1 MTKLVILKIIDG
13 SFEQGFTVMQ
23 EIGEEHKR
31 PSSITLGKLPP
42 LPEMPLYY
50 SRWKESYW
58 RLESRYRI
66 TVKKGQKPNVSVLDD
81 CHNASKMLRVRL
93 NTWFLAEDYRSIR
106 EQWLKQLSPKDEIRV
121 LIQTEDSQMR
131 ALPWNL
137 LEFLEGYPHAEIAI
151 SALNLEAP
159 QQRQVSP
166 KSRVNILSIVGNSD
180 GIDTD
185 VDQGLLDR
193 LPQTYIER
201 LIAPDR
207 KTLTDQLW
215 NTPWDILFFAGHST
229 SQDGK
234 GRIFHNKT
242 DSLTMGE
249 LKYALQK
256 SVANG
261 LQLAIFNSCD
271 GLEIARELAA
281 LNIPQI
287 IVMREPVPDLVA
299 QEFLAYFL
307 GEYTQGM
314 SLYLAV
320 RAARERLQGME
331 DRFPCATWLPLICQ
345 NPTVSPPLWQDFL
358 QPEPV
363 PEPTPEP
370 TPEPNPAP
378 NPAPVLK
385 LMPARRSLAIALL
398 TSLTTAGLVGAV
410 RFAGLLQP
418 IELTAFDHLMRL
430 RPPEPPDS
438 RLLVVA
444 IDDEDLQ
451 QQSQTEDLKGSI
463 TDRNLTK
470 LLDLLTKYKPRAI
483 GLDFYS
489 PRSTQHS
496 PPQPAALT
504 AHLRQTETLISIC
517 LVGNDQANPYGKA
530 PPPDIPPDSYRVGF
544 SNFVMDTDDIVRRHL
559 LAMNSAYQQ
568 ESLCQVS
575 TAFSIELALRYL
587 RSLQTNLDAA
597 ETGFYPPD
605 GNETFKVQLKQPP
618 KDFIPVPHG
627 YASLTK
633 PTNQIIFPSLSAR
646 VGGYQAQ
653 GIDGRGSQIL
663 LNYRA
668 GENLQDIA
676 IQKSLRWFLSQEKPP
691 SPQEL
696 DQLIRDKVVLIGVTA
711 KAKEDYHKTPYGNTF
726 ENLTPGVFI
735 HAHMLSQ
742 LLSAVLD
749 GRPLLWAWSPWG
761 DWVWVVGWSSLGGLL
776 AWGVWLR
783 SSSRRALLPQMVLGL
798 GASTGVLYA
807 LCAGSLIVW
816 AGWVPLIPAGLGLWI
831 AGSGVTAILS
841 RVSS

>member
-1 MTKLVILKIIDG
+1 MAKLVVLKIIDG

-23 EIGEEHKR
+23 EIGEENKR
-31 PSSITLGKLPP
+31 PSSTTLGRLPP
-42 LPEMPLYY
+42 LPEMRLYY
-50 SRWKESYW
+50 SHWKESYW

-81 CHNASKMLRVRL
+81 CENASKMLRARL
-93 NTWFLAEDYRSIR
+93 NTWFLAEDYRGIR
-106 EQWLKQLSPKDEIRV
+106 EKWLQQLSPEDEIRI

-137 LEFLEGYPHAEIAI
+137 LEFLEGYPKAEIAI

-159 QQRQVSP
+159 QQRQFSP
-166 KSRVNILSIVGNSD
+166 KSHVNILSIVGNSD

-185 VDQGLLDR
+185 ADQVLLDQ

-201 LIAPDR
+201 LVAPDR

-215 NTPWDILFFAGHST
+215 KTAWDILFFAGHST

-234 GRIFHNKT
+234 GRIFLNKT

-271 GLEIARELAA
+271 GLDIARELAE

-307 GEYTQGM
+307 SEYAQGK
-314 SLYLAV
+314 SLYLSV

-358 QPEPV
+358 QPESK
-363 PEPTPEP
+363 PEPTPMPEPMPEP
-370 TPEPNPAP
+370 TPTKM
-378 NPAPVLK
+378 PVHL
-385 LMPARRSLAIALL
+385 SLAIALF
-398 TSLTTAGLVGAV
+398 TSLSAAILVGTV

-418 IELTAFDHLMRL
+418 AELAAFDHLMRL

-438 RLLVVA
+438 RILVVA

-451 QQSQTEDLKGSI
+451 QQSKKEDLKGTSI
-463 TDRNLTK
+463 SDRNLAK
-470 LLDLLTKYKPRAI
+470 LLNLLAKYQPRAI
-483 GLDFYS
+483 GLDLI
-489 PRSTQHS
+489 RSQTQVPDLIAQFRHN
-496 PPQPAALT
+496 
-504 AHLRQTETLISIC
+504 ETLISIC
-517 LVGNDQANPYGKA
+517 KVGDNKANPYGIA
-530 PPPDIPPDSYRVGF
+530 PQPDIPLDSFRVGF
-544 SNFVMDTDDIVRRHL
+544 SDFVVDVASGEVIRRHL
-559 LAMNSAYQQ
+559 LGMNSKHQQ
-568 ESLCQVS
+568 ESRCHVP
-575 TAFSIELALRYL
+575 TAFSVELALRYL
-587 RSLQTNLDAA
+587 QSDLDAA
-597 ETGFYPPD
+597 ETGLFPPA
-605 GNETFKVQLKQPP
+605 GNETFKIRLIQSP
-618 KDFIPVPHG
+618 KDVIRVPHG
-627 YASLTK
+627 YASLSN
-633 PTNQIIFPSLSAR
+633 PANEAIFPALPSRL
-646 VGGYQAQ
+646 GGYQGQ
-653 GIDGRGSQIL
+653 DLDGKSSQIL

-668 GENLQDIA
+668 GNDLRDIA
-676 IQKSLRWFLSQEKPP
+676 IQKSLSWLLSQENPP

-711 KAKEDYHKTPYGNTF
+711 REKDDYHKTPYGNTF
-726 ENLTPGVFI
+726 DDRTPGIFI

-742 LLSAVLD
+742 LLSTVLD
-749 GRPLLWAWSPWG
+749 GRPLLWAWSPWI
-761 DWVWVVGWSSLGGLL
+761 DWAWIAGWSTLGGLL
-776 AWGVWLR
+776 AWGVSLR
-783 SSSRRALLPQMVLGL
+783 SSSRRALLSMVLAL
-798 GASTGVLYA
+798 GVSTGVLYVV
-807 LCAGSLIVW
+807 CAGCLIIW
-816 AGWVPLIPAGLGLWI
+816 AGWVPMVPAGLGLLI
-831 AGSGVTAILS
+831 AGSGVTVILS
-841 RVSS
+841 RVSSRALQ

>member
-1 MTKLVILKIIDG
+1 MAKLVVLKIIDG

-23 EIGEEHKR
+23 EIGEDNQR
-31 PSSITLGKLPP
+31 PSSTTLGKLPP

-81 CHNASKMLRVRL
+81 CENASKMLRARL

-106 EQWLKQLSPKDEIRV
+106 EKWLQQLSPEDEIRI

-137 LEFLEGYPHAEIAI
+137 LEFLEGYPNAEIAI
-151 SALNLEAP
+151 SALNLEPPP
-159 QQRQVSP
+159 QRRVSP
-166 KSRVNILSIVGNSD
+166 KACVNILSIVGNSD

-185 VDQGLLDR
+185 VDQGLLDQ

-261 LQLAIFNSCD
+261 LQLAIFNSCN
-271 GLEIARELAA
+271 GLEIARELAE

-307 GEYTQGM
+307 NEYTQGK

-345 NPTVSPPLWQDFL
+345 NPTVLPPLWQDFL
-358 QPEPV
+358 QPESI
-363 PEPTPEP
+363 PTPTPSP
-370 TPEPNPAP
+370 TPTTM
-378 NPAPVLK
+378 PV
-385 LMPARRSLAIALL
+385 RRSLAIALL
-398 TSLTTAGLVGAV
+398 TSFTVAALVGAV
-410 RFAGLLQP
+410 RFAGLLQSA
-418 IELTAFDHLMRL
+418 ELFAFDHLMRL
-430 RPPEPPDS
+430 RSPEPPDS

-451 QQSQTEDLKGSI
+451 QQSKKEDLKGSI
-463 TDRNLTK
+463 SDRNLTK
-470 LLDLLTKYKPRAI
+470 LLDLLSKHQPRAI
-483 GLDFYS
+483 GLDLYS
-489 PRSTQHS
+489 PRSTNQS
-496 PPQPAALT
+496 NPQPAALT
-504 AHLRQTETLISIC
+504 AHYRHNEKLISVC
-517 LVGNDQANPYGKA
+517 LIGSDQANPYGKA
-530 PPPDIPPDSYRVGF
+530 PSPDIPPESFRVGF

-559 LAMNSAYQQ
+559 LAMDSGYQQ
-568 ESLCQVS
+568 ESLCQVP

-587 RSLQTNLDAA
+587 HYLQTDSDTAA
-597 ETGFYPPD
+597 TGFYSLN
-605 GNETFKVQLKQPP
+605 GNETFKIQLKQQP

-627 YASLTK
+627 YASLNHPARK
-633 PTNQIIFPSLSAR
+633 VIFPSLPAR

-668 GENLQDIA
+668 EENLQDIA
-676 IQKSLRWFLSQEKPP
+676 TQKSLRWFLSQDNPP

-711 KAKEDYHKTPYGNTF
+711 REKDDYHKTPYGNTF
-726 ENLTPGVFI
+726 DDRVPGVFI

-761 DWVWVVGWSSLGGLL
+761 DWVWIVGWSSLGGLL
-776 AWGVWLR
+776 AWGVSLR
-783 SSSRRALLPQMVLGL
+783 KPARRAVWSQLVLVLGVFAGIL
-798 GASTGVLYA
+798 YGV
-807 LCAGSLIVW
+807 CAGYLIVW
-816 AGWVPLIPAGLGLWI
+816 AGWLPLIPAGLGLGI
-831 AGSGVTAILS
+831 AGSGVTVILS
-841 RVSS
+841 RVSSRSLQ

>member
-1 MTKLVILKIIDG
+1 MAKLVVLKIIDG

-23 EIGEEHKR
+23 EIGEENKR
-31 PSSITLGKLPP
+31 PSSTTLGKLPP
-42 LPEMPLYY
+42 LPEMRLYY
-50 SRWKESYW
+50 SHWKESYW

-81 CHNASKMLRVRL
+81 CENASKMLRARL
-93 NTWFLAEDYRSIR
+93 NTWFLAEDYRNIR
-106 EQWLKQLSPKDEIRV
+106 EKWLQQLSPEDEIRI

-137 LEFLEGYPHAEIAI
+137 LEFLEGYPKAEIAI

-159 QQRQVSP
+159 QQRHFSP
-166 KSRVNILSIVGNSD
+166 KSHVNILSIVGNSD

-185 VDQGLLDR
+185 ADQVLLDQ

-201 LIAPDR
+201 LVAPDR

-215 NTPWDILFFAGHST
+215 KTAWDILFFAGHST

-234 GRIFHNKT
+234 GRIFLNKT

-271 GLEIARELAA
+271 GLDIARELAE

-307 GEYTQGM
+307 SEYAQGK
-314 SLYLAV
+314 SLYLSV

-358 QPEPV
+358 E
-363 PEPTPEP
+363 PEPTPETEP
-370 TPEPNPAP
+370 TPTPTTMS
-378 NPAPVLK
+378 VHL
-385 LMPARRSLAIALL
+385 RLAIALL
-398 TSLTTAGLVGAV
+398 TSLSAAALIGAV
-410 RFAGLLQP
+410 RFFGLLQP
-418 IELTAFDHLMRL
+418 IELAAFDHLMRM

-444 IDDEDLQ
+444 INDEDLR
-451 QQSQTEDLKGSI
+451 QQSQKEDLKGAIS
-463 TDRNLTK
+463 DRNLAK
-470 LLDLLTKYKPRAI
+470 LLDLLTKHQPRAI
-483 GLDFYS
+483 GLDLYS
-489 PRSTQHS
+489 SRYANQL
-496 PPQPAALT
+496 PPQLPALT
-504 AHLRQTETLISIC
+504 SQFRHNENLITIC
-517 LVGNDQANPYGKA
+517 KVGYDKANPYGNA
-530 PPPDIPPDSYRVGF
+530 PPPEIPPDSFRVGF
-544 SNFVMDTDDIVRRHL
+544 SDFVMDGDEIVRRHL
-559 LAMNSAYQQ
+559 LGMNPQLQQ
-568 ESLCQVS
+568 ESRCQVP

-587 RSLQTNLDAA
+587 RYLQTDSDTA
-597 ETGFYPPD
+597 ETGFYPPV
-605 GNETFKVQLKQPP
+605 GNETFKIQLKQQP

-627 YASLTK
+627 YASLSY
-633 PTNQIIFPSLSAR
+633 PARQAIFPSLPSR

-653 GIDGRGSQIL
+653 GLAGGKGSQIL

-668 GENLQDIA
+668 GNDLRNIA
-676 IQKSLRWFLSQEKPP
+676 TQKSLSWFISQENPP

-696 DQLIRDKVVLIGVTA
+696 DQLIREKVVLIGVTA
-711 KAKEDYHKTPYGNTF
+711 REKEDYHKTPYGNTQDD
-726 ENLTPGVFI
+726 LIPGVFI

-742 LLSAVLD
+742 VLSAALD
-749 GRPLLWAWSPWG
+749 GRPLLWAWSPWV
-761 DWVWVVGWSSLGGLL
+761 DWAWIAGWSTLGGLV
-776 AWGVWLR
+776 AWGVSFR
-783 SSSRRALLPQMVLGL
+783 SSSGKAVLPQMVLVL
-798 GASTGVLYA
+798 GVSTGVLYA
-807 LCAGSLIVW
+807 VCAGCLIVW
-816 AGWVPLIPAGLGLWI
+816 AGWVPMVPAGLGLLI
-831 AGSGVTAILS
+831 AGSGVTVILS
-841 RVSS
+841 RVSSRALQ

>member
-1 MTKLVILKIIDG
+1 MAKLVVLKIIDG

-23 EIGEEHKR
+23 EIGEDNQR
-31 PSSITLGKLPP
+31 PSSTTLGKLPP

-58 RLESRYRI
+58 RLKSRYRI

-81 CHNASKMLRVRL
+81 CHNASKILKARL

-106 EQWLKQLSPKDEIRV
+106 EKWLQQLSPADEIRI

-151 SALNLEAP
+151 SAFNLEKTL
-159 QQRQVSP
+159 QRQVSP
-166 KSRVNILSIVGNSD
+166 KPRVNILSIVGNSE

-193 LPQTYIER
+193 LPQTNIER

-215 NTPWDILFFAGHST
+215 NTAWDILFFAGHST

-256 SVANG
+256 SVAKG

-271 GLEIARELAA
+271 GLEIARELAE

-307 GEYTQGM
+307 TEYTQGTP
-314 SLYLAV
+314 LYLAV

-358 QPEPV
+358 QPQIE
-363 PEPTPEP
+363 PEPTP
-370 TPEPNPAP
+370 TTM
-378 NPAPVLK
+378 PV
-385 LMPARRSLAIALL
+385 RRSLAIALL
-398 TSLTTAGLVGAV
+398 TSLTTAALVGAV
-410 RFAGLLQP
+410 RFLGLLQP
-418 IELTAFDHLMRL
+418 IELLAFDHLMRL

-444 IDDEDLQ
+444 IDGEDLQ
-451 QQSQTEDLKGSI
+451 QQSRTEDLKGTSI
-463 TDRNLTK
+463 SDRNLAK
-470 LLDLLTKYKPRAI
+470 LLNLLTKHHPRAI
-483 GLDFYS
+483 GLDVN
-489 PRSTQHS
+489 RDRTQV
-496 PPQPAALT
+496 PDLAAQF
-504 AHLRQTETLISIC
+504 RNNETLISIC
-517 LVGNDQANPYGKA
+517 KVGDNKANPYGIA
-530 PPPDIPPDSYRVGF
+530 PQPDIPLDSFRVGF
-544 SNFVMDTDDIVRRHL
+544 SDFTGDGDGGEIIRRHL
-559 LAMNSAYQQ
+559 LGTNSKAQQ
-568 ESLCQVS
+568 ESRCQVP
-575 TAFSIELALRYL
+575 TAFSVELALRYL
-587 RSLQTNLDAA
+587 ETDVDLA
-597 ETGFYPPD
+597 ETGFYPPA
-605 GNETFKVQLKQPP
+605 GNETFVIRLKQPP
-618 KDFIPVPHG
+618 KDLIPVPHG
-627 YASLTK
+627 YASLPHPAK
-633 PTNQIIFPSLSAR
+633 EAIFPSLPSR
-646 VGGYQAQ
+646 LGGYQGQ
-653 GIDGRGSQIL
+653 DLDGRGSQIL

-668 GENLQDIA
+668 GNDLRDIA
-676 IQKSLRWFLSQEKPP
+676 IQKSLSWFISQENPP
-691 SPQEL
+691 LPQEL

-711 KAKEDYHKTPYGNTF
+711 SEKDDYHKTPYGNSF
-726 ENLTPGVFI
+726 DDRTPGVFI

-761 DWVWVVGWSSLGGLL
+761 DWGWIVGWSSLGGLV
-776 AWGVWLR
+776 AWGVYR
-783 SSSRRALLPQMVLGL
+783 RHSSHRATVSQTALGL
-798 GASTGVLYA
+798 GVATGVLYA
-807 LCAGSLIVW
+807 ACACCLIVW
-816 AGWVPLIPAGLGLWI
+816 AGWLPLVPSVLGLWL
-831 AGSGVTAILS
+831 GGKRSGVSAEPLS
-841 RVSS
+841 PHTITMI

>member
-1 MTKLVILKIIDG
+1 MAKLVVLKIIDG
-13 SFEQGFTVMQ
+13 NFEQGFTVMQ
-23 EIGEEHKR
+23 EIGEENQR
-31 PSSITLGKLPP
+31 PSSTTLGKLPP

-50 SRWKESYW
+50 SRWKESYG
-58 RLESRYRI
+58 RLKSRYRI
-66 TVKKGQKPNVSVLDD
+66 IAKKGQKPNVSVLDD

-93 NTWFLAEDYRSIR
+93 NTWFLAEDYRSVR
-106 EQWLKQLSPKDEIRV
+106 EKWLQQLSPDDEIRV

-151 SALNLEAP
+151 SALNLEKP
-159 QQRQVSP
+159 PQRQVLP
-166 KSRVNILSIVGNSD
+166 KSRVSILSIMGNSE

-193 LPQTYIER
+193 LPQTDIER

-271 GLEIARELAA
+271 GLEIARELAE

-307 GEYTQGM
+307 NEYTQGT

-331 DRFPCATWLPLICQ
+331 NDYPCATWLPLICQ

-358 QPEPV
+358 APEPV
-363 PEPTPEP
+363 PAFAPT
-370 TPEPNPAP
+370 
-378 NPAPVLK
+378 
-385 LMPARRSLAIALL
+385 LMPVRRSVAIATL
-398 TSLTTAGLVGAV
+398 TSFTAAALVGTV
-410 RFAGLLQP
+410 RFLGLLQP
-418 IELTAFDHLMRL
+418 LEFLAFDHLMRL

-451 QQSQTEDLKGSI
+451 QQKRTEDLKGTSI
-463 TDRNLTK
+463 SDRNLAK
-470 LLDLLTKYKPRAI
+470 LLNVLLKYKPRAI
-483 GLDFYS
+483 GLDINRDRT
-489 PRSTQHS
+489 PL
-496 PPQPAALT
+496 PDLAAKFRT
-504 AHLRQTETLISIC
+504 EETLFSVC
-517 LVGNDQANPYGKA
+517 KVGDDKVSPYGRA
-530 PPPDIPPDSYRVGF
+530 PQPDIPLNSHRVGF
-544 SNFVMDTDDIVRRHL
+544 SDFVVDVAGGEVIRRHL
-559 LAMNSAYQQ
+559 LGTNAKAQQ
-568 ESLCQVS
+568 QSYCQVS
-575 TAFSIELALRYL
+575 TAFSVELVLKYL
-587 RSLQTNLDAA
+587 ENDLDGA
-597 ETGFYPPD
+597 ETGFFPPD
-605 GNETFKVQLKQPP
+605 ENETFKIRLQQPP
-618 KDFIPVPHG
+618 KDLISVPHG
-627 YASLTK
+627 YAALPHPAK
-633 PTNQIIFPSLSAR
+633 EVIFPSLPAR
-646 VGGYQAQ
+646 LGGYQGQ
-653 GIDGRGSQIL
+653 DLDGIGSQIL

-668 GENLQDIA
+668 GNNLRDIA
-676 IQKSLRWFLSQEKPP
+676 PQKSLSWFLSPENPP

-696 DQLIRDKVVLIGVTA
+696 DHLIRDKVVLIGATA
-711 KAKEDYHKTPYGNTF
+711 REKEDYHKTPYGNTF
-726 ENLTPGVFI
+726 HDRTPGVFI

-742 LLSAVLD
+742 LLSAMLD

-761 DWVWVVGWSSLGGLL
+761 DWGWIVGWSALGGLV
-776 AWGVWLR
+776 AWGVCLRNGSHRTMVFQMFLGLGVTTGILYAACVGGLIIWAGWLPLVP
-783 SSSRRALLPQMVLGL
+783 SVLGL
-798 GASTGVLYA
+798 WLGGGGVF
-807 LCAGSLIVW
+807 
-816 AGWVPLIPAGLGLWI
+816 LGL
-831 AGSGVTAILS
+831 S
-841 RVSS
+841 RYSNKS